1 MKKKVLLS
9 LVGSVLAFAGLADVG
24 LPDGYTRLTSI
35 RSTGTQWI
43 NTRIV
48 PDETTTLAFH
58 FGVEQTPTEAITY
71 FGQVWAPSSW
81 LLCFQSPN
89 MNFYGPSG
97 TFLHTVWT
105 AGTDVWVR
113 IEDDGKLYQT
123 LNFVDEAPVAISRAS
138 TSTEP
143 LRLLSAD
150 KLGRAVCRVFEFS
163 LAKGDGTRIHLVPCL
178 TPDGQAGLYDIA
190 NEHASASEGFYGNAG
205 TGAFLYD
212 TEETLVKPLKFLQS
226 TNAQFIKTDIVPDAQ
241 TKIAIHLSNINPSHS
256 QHEVYFAQ
264 KWAGSSWL
272 FSTLSSGPVDYFG
285 AGTQFATRNDWLNHD
300 VYVWFENETVFSAI
314 DSAVKPTT
322 GTAVSFAS
330 QANLP
335 LYVFGTKEGG
345 GGPYY
350 SRCRIHDLTITTSDG
365 VMHDLQPTLVWNGVL
380 GLLDA
385 ATGKFFGECAGL
397 SQRFFYS
404 EDGSTLNLSSGTVT
418 EQDIAG
424 MTNVRKL
431 TSGTLNATAITSYP
445 GDLAIDE
452 GVFTLQDGRMQ
463 AVVIQGALDL
473 KANTT
478 LRLDASASGND
489 SFTANAVH
497 VEAPVRIEL
506 PDMSGQNLQGRTF
519 TFIQG
524 GLTTQDAMKFVVS
537 CVSHRLIA
545 SVENGALVVREM
557 TLPEGYSAREYIVA
571 RHLNGTKQW
580 IDTGVVPDVTTA
592 FAIHFYVDQKYDAL
606 QVFFGQK
613 WAAYSWL
620 FAETNGKWVGFW
632 DDNLHVRETPYAAKS
647 DVRIWIDEEDRLR
660 ESVNNGTASVFSAD
674 RRSDNPALPLRLFS
688 VDNFNGASYRLYE
701 VWLAKGDGTKRHL
714 VPCTNPAGE
723 VGLYDL
729 ANAYANPADGFFG
742 NAGSGVLE
750 DNLTGVCLGYV
761 TSSNTQYVNTGLV
774 PTAQSKAE
782 FHLSNINPTHTQHE
796 VFCAQKWTGN
806 AWLFTVL
813 AGGAVEYFGA
823 GTPFA
828 DRADWVGHQVHVWFE
843 NGQAYSAV
851 DSLEKPSVG
860 TAIDQTPLANR
871 PLYLLGVPAIEKAGA
886 YYSKCN
892 LHRFKLTQADGT
904 CHEFVPF
911 CLWTG
916 EVGLFDRTTGTFHPS
931 ETGKPLG
938 WGGIVYTV
946 AGTVATVQRGEL
958 LPIDVVGWTEI
969 EKVTVDPMS
978 AGSVT
983 AYPGALTLRE
993 GSLELTN
1000 GVAQAVSVAGKLTL
1014 TGGTSISFDLDAHG
1028 VCDTLAAGSV
1038 DLSGATGENPVTINL
1053 TVLEGVTAAR
1063 TYDLITG
1070 GVTAADRAKFVVN
1083 GLDALDHA
1091 WLTVSHGKLQIV
1103 CNAPTCILVR

>member
-1 MKKKVLLS
+1 MKKNVWLS
-9 LVGSVLAFAGLADVG
+9 FLCSVLAFAGLADVG
-24 LPDGYTRLTSI
+24 LPNGYTRLASI

-58 FGVEQTPTEAITY
+58 FGVEQTPTEAMTY
-71 FGQVWAPSSW
+71 FGQEWNASRW

-89 MNFYGPSG
+89 MNFYGAG

-113 IEDDGKLYQT
+113 IKDDNKLYQT
-123 LNFVDEAPVAISRAS
+123 LNFVDEAPVAISRVS
-138 TSTEP
+138 ESTEP

-150 KLGRAVCRVFEFS
+150 KFGKAVCRIFEFS

-178 TPDGQAGLYDIA
+178 TPDGKAGLYDIA
-190 NEHASASEGFYGNAG
+190 NEHASAAEGFYGNSG
-205 TGAFLYD
+205 TGDFLYD
-212 TEETLVKPLKFLQS
+212 TEETVVKPLRFLQS

-241 TKIAIHLSNINPSHS
+241 TKIAIHLSNINPSHNW
-256 QHEVYFAQ
+256 QEVYFAQ
-264 KWAGSSWL
+264 KWAVSSWL
-272 FSTLSSGPVDYFG
+272 FTTLSGGVVDYFG
-285 AGTQFATRNDWLNHD
+285 AGTQFAARNDWLNHD

-314 DSAVKPTT
+314 DSAVKPAT

-345 GGPYY
+345 GAPYY
-350 SRCRIHDLTITTSDG
+350 SRCRIHDLTITTSDS
-365 VMHDLQPTLVWNGVL
+365 VVHDLQPAEAWNGFQ
-380 GLLDA
+380 GFFDA
-385 ATGKFFGECAGL
+385 ATGAFFRECAGL
-397 SQRFFYS
+397 GQPFFYS
-404 EDGSTLNLSSGTVT
+404 EDGSTLNLPGGTVT
-418 EQDIAG
+418 VQDIAG

-452 GVFTLQDGRMQ
+452 GVFSLQNGTAQ
-463 AVVIQGALDL
+463 AVVVQGSLDL

-478 LRLDASASGND
+478 LRLDASASGCD
-489 SFTANAVH
+489 SLTANAVH

-524 GLTTQDAMKFVVS
+524 GLTTQDAMKFVIS
-537 CVSHRLIA
+537 CASHRLFA
-545 SVENGALVVREM
+545 SVENGALVVREG
-557 TLPEGYSAREYIVA
+557 TLPEGYSACEYIVA

-580 IDTGVVPDVTTA
+580 IDTGFIPDATTSL
-592 FAIHFYVDQKYDAL
+592 AIHFYVDQKYDAL

-613 WAAYSWL
+613 WAVYSWL
-620 FAETNGKWVGFW
+620 FAETNTKWIGFW
-632 DDNLHVRETPYAAKS
+632 DYGFQVRETPYAAKT
-647 DVRIWIDEEDRLR
+647 DVRLWIDETGHLR
-660 ESVNNGTASVFSAD
+660 ESVNNGMASVFQAD
-674 RRSDNPALPLRLFS
+674 RRSDNPSLPLRLFS
-688 VDNFNGASYRLYE
+688 VDNFDGASYRLYE
-701 VWLAKGDGTKRHL
+701 VWLAKEDGTKRHL

-729 ANAYANPADGFFG
+729 ANDYANPADGFFG

-750 DNLTGVCLGYV
+750 NDQTGVCLGYV
-761 TSSNTQYVNTGLV
+761 TSSNNQYVNTGLV

-782 FHLSNINPTHTQHE
+782 FHLSNINPSHKVHE
-796 VFCAQKWTGN
+796 VFCAQKWTTY

-813 AGGAVEYFGA
+813 SGGSVQYFGA

-828 DRADWVGHQVHVWFE
+828 DRADWVGRQVHVWFE

-860 TAIDQTPLANR
+860 TAIDMTPQANL
-871 PLYLLGVPAIEKAGA
+871 PLYLLGVPKIEAAGV

-892 LHRFKLTQADGT
+892 LHRFKFTQADGT
-904 CHEFVPF
+904 CHDFVPF
-911 CLWTG
+911 RLWTG
-916 EVGLFDRTTGTFHPS
+916 EVGLFNRTTGTFHPS
-931 ETGKPLG
+931 ATGKNLG

-946 AGTVATVQRGEL
+946 AGTVATVQKGEL
-958 LPIDVVGWTEI
+958 LPIDVVDWTEI
-969 EKVTVDPMS
+969 EKVTADPMM
-978 AGSVT
+978 AWRVT

-1000 GVAQAVSVAGKLTL
+1000 GVAQTVSVAGKLTL
-1014 TGGTSISFDLDAHG
+1014 TGGTSISFDLDARG
-1028 VCDTLAAGSV
+1028 VCDTLAADSV
-1038 DLSGATGENPVTINL
+1038 DLTGATAENPVTINL
-1053 TVLEGVTAAR
+1053 TVLEGVTTAR
-1063 TYDLITG
+1063 AYNLITG
-1070 GVTAADRAKFVVN
+1070 GVRDVDRAKFVVN

-1091 WLTVSHGKLQIV
+1091 WLTVSNGKLQIV